1 MARSACGKVCLR
13 QQCYSPPRAPPRRT
27 RERKL
32 KEYLSTPLL
41 CLRAKSF
48 ACRCATLYLAGAFC
62 TQQRTLGQAVSS
74 DKRSRVDSFNNET
87 ADRQHP

>member
-1 MARSACGKVCLR
+1 MIRHR
-13 QQCYSPPRAPPRRT
+13 HSPPRAAPRRT

-48 ACRCATLYLAGAFC
+48 ACGCAALYLAGAPC
-62 TQQRTLGQAVSS
+62 AQRRRARSGCQAYLRLV
-74 DKRSRVDSFNNET
+74 
-87 ADRQHP
+87 QLH